1 MQEKKATNQRTLVKK
16 HLNRKG
22 SITSWEAI
30 KLFGCTRLSAVIFDL
45 RNEGMK
51 IRTENVTQKN
61 RYGNFVTFAK
71 YVRER

>member
-1 MQEKKATNQRTLVKK
+1 MQKSQFSQRALIRK

-22 SITSWEAI
+22 VITSWGAI
-30 KLFGCTRLSAVIFDL
+30 QLYGCTRLSSVIYDL

-51 IRTENVTQKN
+51 IKTEHVTKKN
-61 RYGNFVTFAK
+61 RYGFPVTFAR